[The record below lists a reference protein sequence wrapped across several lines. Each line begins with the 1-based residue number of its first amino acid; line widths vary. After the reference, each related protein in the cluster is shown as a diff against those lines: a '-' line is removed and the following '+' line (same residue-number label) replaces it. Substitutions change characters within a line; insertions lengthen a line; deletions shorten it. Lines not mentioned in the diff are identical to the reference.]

1 MLWNTERPMPKLR
14 YQPPDR
20 LLGAPDYPD
29 ELRGSL
35 NAVKLV
41 KSQRWV
47 WDGLRRACDLEVN
60 YARKREPGHWE
71 LAAVAFVTSGHV
83 DVRPWWDEATDENLW
98 RECGFPARPPYKRT
112 WERLRELETVCHE
125 FLNAAAPVIQ
135 RCKAHDPRVFAH
147 AHVDSTEDETHA
159 GLVHDCKPG
168 EPCKRAAAAKH
179 SEGKGNGRGKR
190 VRGHA
195 VRLPRATTSEAREH
209 RHSWNELDPQESEKA
224 ERAASPDRI
233 MEVKGAGQPMWR
245 VRMGGCWYLT
255 RDGDA
260 GIRAYIRNGK
270 TKRYW
275 FGYSNA
281 KIVDHFTGGVIP
293 LVVSASVNESKL
305 FPELYDR
312 AKSMI
317 GEAPQTVIGDKG
329 FSVAECFEHAT
340 RNGTAPVFPW
350 RGVERHDKDTH
361 DRHGVMRCKHCGGPT
376 HQIKFSVG
384 RDKLDPLDPSK
395 SKPRLWFSCIAGT
408 ATPGC
413 ARPQTI
419 TCATDW
425 RLLVPL
431 ARTEPLYQE
440 LRASHHPYEGVHDY
454 WRDRYHVAADH
465 LGNRPKAVGINWHRL
480 RANVACLID
489 WLRIAP
495 NNGWLGSTRAVRR
508 HGQGGEAVRRCER
521 DGKHAVSRLKK
532 FRVAAGLMSR
542 YGPQAMKLGLGEET
556 PPSRRPRGAPAPAP
570 PSARKP

>member
-1 MLWNTERPMPKLR
+1 MPKLR

-20 LLGAPDYPD
+20 LLGATDYPD

-41 KSQRWV
+41 KSEGWL
-47 WDGLRRACDLEVN
+47 WDGLREACDLEVD
-60 YARKREPGHWE
+60 YGRKREPGNWE

-83 DVRPWWDEATDENLW
+83 DLRPWWDEASAELW
-98 RECGFPARPPYKRT
+98 RECGFPAKPPAKRT
-112 WERLRELETVCHE
+112 WERMRELETVCDE
-125 FLNAAAPVIQ
+125 FLSVAALVIR
-135 RCKAHDPRVFAH
+135 RCKERDPRIFAH

-159 GLVHDCKPG
+159 GLVHDCKAN
-168 EPCKRAAAAKH
+168 ESCKRRAAVEAADRA
-179 SEGKGNGRGKR
+179 GKKPRA

-195 VRLPRATTSEAREH
+195 IRLPRATTSEAREH

-224 ERAASPDRI
+224 EREASPERI
-233 MEVKGAGQPMWR
+233 VEVKGTGRPMWR

-260 GIRAYIRNGK
+260 GIRAYKKNGK

-329 FSVAECFEHAT
+329 FSVSGCFEHAT
-340 RNGTAPVFPW
+340 RNGTAAVFPW

-376 HQIKFSVG
+376 HQIKFSAC
-384 RDKLDPLDPSK
+384 RDKLDPLDPNK
-395 SKPRLWFSCIAGT
+395 SKPRLWFRCIAGT

-413 ARPQTI
+413 AKPQTI
-419 TCATDW
+419 TCSRDW

-440 LRASHHPYEGVHDY
+440 LRASHHAYEGVHAY
-454 WRDRYHVAADH
+454 WRDRYRVAADSRA
-465 LGNRPKAVGINWHRL
+465 NRPKAVGINWHRL
-480 RANVACLID
+480 RANVACFVD
-489 WLRIAP
+489 WLRIAKL
-495 NNGWLGSTRAVRR
+495 NGWLDPAAPATRR
-508 HGQGGEAVRRCER
+508 GGVRRCKGDGER
-521 DGKHAVSRLKK
+521 AALRIRK
-532 FRVAAGLMSR
+532 FRAVAGLMSR
-542 YGPQAMKLGLGEET
+542 YGAQAKKLGLGEET
-556 PPSRRPRGAPAPAP
+556 PPSRRPRGAPPRRRRER
-570 PSARKP
+570 RKRRPVKKQP